1 MARSYSKSKLK
12 EIEENEIAEK
22 VIVDTVEDIVDT
34 VEDIVDTKPENI
46 KEESAKTLIMKE
58 AEKTPVKAKKA
69 VKGQSLADFL
79 Y

>member
-1 MARSYSKSKLK
+1 MARSYNKSKLK
-12 EIEENEIAEK
+12 EIEENEIAEE
-22 VIVDTVEDIVDT
+22 VIVDT